1 MNELLGLY
9 GFEKFDWMEI
19 EYLNVD
25 RFISFKVDDSLL
37 LLDDVLCDDVS
48 VESCDSLFG
57 RSDLFWYNWSKFGGI
72 GILCN
77 VYVFLYFC
85 IKICG

>member
-48 VESCDSLFG
+48 VGSCDSLFG
-57 RSDLFWYNWSKFGGI
+57 RSDLFWYNWSKFWDWWI
-72 GILCN
+72 CLYLD
-77 VYVFLYFC
+77 VWFLFGW
-85 IKICG
+85 IF